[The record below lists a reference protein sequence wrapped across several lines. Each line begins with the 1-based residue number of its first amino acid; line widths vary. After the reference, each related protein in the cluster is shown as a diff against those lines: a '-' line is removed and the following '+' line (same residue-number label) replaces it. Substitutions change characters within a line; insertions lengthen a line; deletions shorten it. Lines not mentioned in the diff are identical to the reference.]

1 MKQILRI
8 WTAWSKRTIMETYK
22 TPLPDGLYV
31 NDSVAVD
38 YEVLELEQNNVEK
51 LKIQLQQRTKHQRE
65 RRPMVKDDTSKG
77 ADGRP
82 GVPEQEQEGLPV
94 LRGRGARGGETGT
107 GERRGDAIGVQNPRV
122 RGRVY

>member
-38 YEVLELEQNNVEK
+38 YEVLELERNNVEK
-51 LKIQLQQRTKHQRE
+51 LKIQLQQRTKTKE
-65 RRPMVKDDTSKG
+65 KG
-77 ADGRP
+77 GRW
-82 GVPEQEQEGLPV
+82 
-94 LRGRGARGGETGT
+94 
-107 GERRGDAIGVQNPRV
+107 
-122 RGRVY
+122 